1 MVRMSI
7 PSSVLSFPR
16 PIFHPVPLSI
26 ANNLLRMLLSPVFGN
41 RWPRCRYQHNHVA
54 LDGFR
59 ISVLLPESNALGSE
73 FSMRSCNLF
82 FSVYT
87 DISRFV
93 SWKNEEF
100 EPISERRFS
109 VWQIRE
115 YSGCFVRT
123 RPIITAISLT
133 LALWLEQTGKT
144 KKRGSKT
151 GNYAHKPKCARG

>member
-1 MVRMSI
+1 MVWMSI

-26 ANNLLRMLLSPVFGN
+26 ANNLLLMLLSLVFGN
-41 RWPRCRYQHNHVA
+41 RWP
-54 LDGFR
+54 LPISTEPPGFGR
-59 ISVLLPESNALGSE
+59 ISHFCPHSREQCSWFWVLYSKLQ
-73 FSMRSCNLF
+73 LF

-133 LALWLEQTGKT
+133 LTLWLEQTGKT
-144 KKRGSKT
+144 RKRGSRT